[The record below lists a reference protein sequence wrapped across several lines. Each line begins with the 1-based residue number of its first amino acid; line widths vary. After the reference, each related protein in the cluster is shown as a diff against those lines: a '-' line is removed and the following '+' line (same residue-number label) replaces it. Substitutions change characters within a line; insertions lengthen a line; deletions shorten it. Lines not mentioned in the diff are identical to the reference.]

1 MPAQSLLK
9 STNLHEY
16 SSAQTSRWPCAVT
29 HIKDGHRSDVCWKQ
43 TVWLGTCWSYNTFIT
58 SRWCLA
64 TRKCIEH
71 IGLLLHLLTDQ
82 QCHSWYLT
90 NPCSVCSCFAFPKT
104 PTNSHFHTFPQHFN
118 CFSSTLVHSSRDFP
132 AHTQKIQFMQSSELH
147 LISYNDFQGKGGSKR
162 DAVSEGMF
170 HLQIS
175 VSSYHQTTLLV
186 ADAEESFLSN
196 LTHISHLLLLPS
208 VLFNL
213 FSTHWLT
220 IRGTSKHTTHS
231 ESQCSHPFAFCF
243 GNASQR
249 NCFSSMCL
257 LISSWKWRFV
267 SKIK

>member
-1 MPAQSLLK
+1 MDSVQFYWQLPWLVFFHFAVCFLHITAPCKTHNGAVSVKPRCCGSITQTSEVLCSRTAQLPSERPHLMPAQSLLK

-29 HIKDGHRSDVCWKQ
+29 HIKDGHRSDVWWKQ

-175 VSSYHQTTLLV
+175 VSSITRLLCWWQTLK
-186 ADAEESFLSN
+186 S
-196 LTHISHLLLLPS
+196 
-208 VLFNL
+208 LFYQ
-213 FSTHWLT
+213 
-220 IRGTSKHTTHS
+220 I
-231 ESQCSHPFAFCF
+231 
-243 GNASQR
+243 
-249 NCFSSMCL
+249 
-257 LISSWKWRFV
+257 
-267 SKIK
+267 